1 MMEINKW
8 YNNSNRNIVTYFR
21 VYSRV

>member
-1 MMEINKW
+1 MEINKW